1 MGTERNCGEMFPLQ
15 LAFILR
21 HYCPVV
27 KLWLLLLSLHSAMD
41 RLYCYMD
48 HMSVLLFIGVGSRER
63 PPGLTS
69 VITDI
74 VAAIVTAVVF
84 RGSDVQLRLSP

>member
-1 MGTERNCGEMFPLQ
+1 MFPLQ

-48 HMSVLLFIGVGSRER
+48 HMSVLLFIGVGRIIAR
-63 PPGLTS
+63 VS
-69 VITDI
+69 VIRLPSESKKKNF
-74 VAAIVTAVVF
+74 VRAFLAAAEFFSHSVHVPPV
-84 RGSDVQLRLSP
+84 R